1 MIGQGNTK
9 PATAEENE
17 QAQKVMSNIEDFVL
31 DPEVQE
37 ALIQKMSEGE
47 PAETIGK
54 IAGQL
59 IHMQVFVARGAELDI
74 SRDIL
79 LAVAAEVINLF
90 IEVAMEAGIVQIED
104 DKQLEK
110 LQGDAL
116 IAAVDA
122 YMTLGDD
129 KIDGEAAAAFAEES
143 IGGQMDSPEAQQG
156 MIDNM
161 ASPMGMPPEGPP
173 PEGPPPEGPPP
184 EGLPPEGPPQQGGM
198 IGGMA

>member
-47 PAETIGK
+47 PAEAIGK

-104 DKQLEK
+104 DKQLEQ

-156 MIDNM
+156 MVDNM
-161 ASPMGMPPEGPP
+161 ASPTGMPPEGPP

-184 EGLPPEGPPQQGGM
+184 EGMPQQGGL
-198 IGGMA
+198 IGGMV

>member
-1 MIGQGNTK
+1 MIGQGHTQ
-9 PATAEENE
+9 PASAEDNE
-17 QAQKVMSNIEDFVL
+17 QAQSIMSNIEDFAL

-37 ALIQKMSEGE
+37 TLIQKMSEGE
-47 PAETIGK
+47 PANTIGS

-59 IHMQVFVARGAELDI
+59 IHMQVFVARGAEVDV

-90 IEVAMEAGIVQIED
+90 IELAMEAGIVQIQS

-129 KIDGEAAAAFAEES
+129 KVDGEAAAAFAEES
-143 IGGQMDSPEAQQG
+143 MGGGMDSPEAQQG
-156 MIDNM
+156 MINNM
-161 ASPMGMPPEGPP
+161 ASTEGPP

-184 EGLPPEGPPQQGGM
+184 EGMPQQGGLL
-198 IGGMA
+198 GGMV

>member
-47 PAETIGK
+47 PAEAIGK

-184 EGLPPEGPPQQGGM
+184 EGPPQQGGM
-198 IGGMA
+198 IGGMV

>member
-1 MIGQGNTK
+1 MIGQGHTH
-9 PATAEENE
+9 PASAEDNE
-17 QAQKVMSNIEDFVL
+17 QAQTIMSNIEDFAL

-37 ALIQKMSEGE
+37 TLIQKMSEGE
-47 PAETIGK
+47 PANTIGS

-59 IHMQVFVARGAELDI
+59 IHMQVFVARGAEVDI

-90 IEVAMEAGIVQIED
+90 IELAMEAGIVQIQD

-129 KIDGEAAAAFAEES
+129 KVDGEAAAAFAEES
-143 IGGQMDSPEAQQG
+143 MGGGMDSPEAQQG
-156 MIDNM
+156 MINNM
-161 ASPMGMPPEGPP
+161 ASTEGPP

-184 EGLPPEGPPQQGGM
+184 EGMPQQGGLL
-198 IGGMA
+198 GGMV

>member
-1 MIGQGNTK
+1 MIGQGHTK

-17 QAQKVMSNIEDFVL
+17 QAQSVMSNIEEFVL

-47 PAETIGK
+47 PSEAIGK

-59 IHMQVFVARGAELDI
+59 IHMQVVVARGAEVDI

-79 LAVAAEVINLF
+79 LAVAAEVINLL
-90 IEVAMEAGIVQIED
+90 IEVGMEAGIVQVQSE
-104 DKQLEK
+104 KQLEQI
-110 LQGDAL
+110 QGDAL

-143 IGGQMDSPEAQQG
+143 IGGGMDSPQAQQG

-161 ASPMGMPPEGPP
+161 ASPTGMPPGGPPPEGMPPEGPP
-173 PEGPPPEGPPP
+173 PEGPP
-184 EGLPPEGPPQQGGM
+184 QQGGL
-198 IGGMA
+198 IGGMV

>member
-47 PAETIGK
+47 PAEAIGK
-54 IAGQL
+54 ITGQL
-59 IHMQVFVARGAELDI
+59 IHMQVFVARGAEVDI

-79 LAVAAEVINLF
+79 LAIAAEVINLF
-90 IEVAMEAGIVQIED
+90 IEVVMEAGIVQIED

-143 IGGQMDSPEAQQG
+143 IGGQMDSPGAQQG
-156 MIDNM
+156 MVDNM

-173 PEGPPPEGPPP
+173 PEGPPPEGPP
-184 EGLPPEGPPQQGGM
+184 QQGGM
-198 IGGMA
+198 IGGMV

>member
-47 PAETIGK
+47 PAEAIGK

-156 MIDNM
+156 MINNM
-161 ASPMGMPPEGPP
+161 ASTEGMPPEDMPPEGP
-173 PEGPPPEGPPP
+173 
-184 EGLPPEGPPQQGGM
+184 PPEGPPQQGGM
-198 IGGMA
+198 IGGMV

>member
-1 MIGQGNTK
+1 MIGQGNTT

-17 QAQKVMSNIEDFVL
+17 QAQKIMSNIEDFVL
-31 DPEVQE
+31 DQEVQD
-37 ALIQKMSEGE
+37 ALIQKMSQGE
-47 PAETIGK
+47 PADAIGN

-59 IHMQVFVARGAELDI
+59 IHMQVVVARGAGEDI

-79 LAVAAEVINLF
+79 LAVAAEVINLL
-90 IEVAMEAGIVQIED
+90 IEVGMESGLVQVQDE
-104 DKQLEK
+104 KQLEK

-129 KIDGEAAAAFAEES
+129 KVDGQAAAAFAEES
-143 IGGQMDSPEAQQG
+143 MGGAMDSPEAQQG
-156 MIDNM
+156 MINNM
-161 ASPMGMPPEGPP
+161 ASTEGPP

-184 EGLPPEGPPQQGGM
+184 EAQQGGL
-198 IGGMA
+198 IGGMV

>member
-47 PAETIGK
+47 PAEAIGK
-54 IAGQL
+54 ITGQL
-59 IHMQVFVARGAELDI
+59 IHMQVFVARGAEVDI

-79 LAVAAEVINLF
+79 LAIAAEVINLF
-90 IEVAMEAGIVQIED
+90 IEVVMEAGIVQIED

-173 PEGPPPEGPPP
+173 PEGLPPEGP
-184 EGLPPEGPPQQGGM
+184 PPEGPPQQGGM
-198 IGGMA
+198 IGGMV

>member
-1 MIGQGNTK
+1 MIGQGHTK

-37 ALIQKMSEGE
+37 ALIQKMSQGE
-47 PAETIGK
+47 PADALGS

-59 IHMQVFVARGAELDI
+59 IHMQVVVARGAEVDI

-79 LAVAAEVINLF
+79 LAVAAEVINLL
-90 IEVAMEAGIVQIED
+90 IEVGMEAGIVQIQDE
-104 DKQLEK
+104 KQLEK

-122 YMTLGDD
+122 YMNLGDD
-129 KIDGEAAAAFAEES
+129 KVDGEAAAAFAEES
-143 IGGQMDSPEAQQG
+143 MGGAMDSPEAQEG
-156 MIDNM
+156 MINNM
-161 ASPMGMPPEGPP
+161 ASTEGMPPEDMPPEGPP
-173 PEGPPPEGPPP
+173 PEGM
-184 EGLPPEGPPQQGGM
+184 PQQGGLL
-198 IGGMA
+198 GGMV

>member
-1 MIGQGNTK
+1 MIGQGHTK

-37 ALIQKMSEGE
+37 ALIQKMSQGE
-47 PAETIGK
+47 PADALGS

-59 IHMQVFVARGAELDI
+59 IHMQVVVARGAEVDI

-79 LAVAAEVINLF
+79 LAVAAEVINLL
-90 IEVAMEAGIVQIED
+90 IEVGMEAGIVQIQDE
-104 DKQLEK
+104 KQLEK

-122 YMTLGDD
+122 YMNLGDD
-129 KIDGEAAAAFAEES
+129 KVDGEAAAAFAEES
-143 IGGQMDSPEAQQG
+143 MGGEMDSPEAQEG
-156 MIDNM
+156 MINNM
-161 ASPMGMPPEGPP
+161 ASTEGPPPEDMPPEGPP
-173 PEGPPPEGPPP
+173 PEGM
-184 EGLPPEGPPQQGGM
+184 PQQGGLL
-198 IGGMA
+198 GGMV

>member
-1 MIGQGNTK
+1 MIGQGHTQ
-9 PATAEENE
+9 PASAEDNE
-17 QAQKVMSNIEDFVL
+17 QAQTIMSNIEDFAL

-37 ALIQKMSEGE
+37 TLIQKMSEGE
-47 PAETIGK
+47 PANTIGS

-59 IHMQVFVARGAELDI
+59 IHMQVFVARGAEVDI

-90 IEVAMEAGIVQIED
+90 IELAMEAGIVQIQD

-129 KIDGEAAAAFAEES
+129 KVDGEAAAAFAEES
-143 IGGQMDSPEAQQG
+143 MGGGMDSPEAQQG
-156 MIDNM
+156 MINNM
-161 ASPMGMPPEGPP
+161 ASTEGPP

-184 EGLPPEGPPQQGGM
+184 EGMPQQGGLL
-198 IGGMA
+198 GGMV

>member
-1 MIGQGNTK
+1 MIGQGHTK
-9 PATAEENE
+9 PASAEDNK
-17 QAQKVMSNIEDFVL
+17 QAQTIMSNIEDFAL

-37 ALIQKMSEGE
+37 ALVQKMSQGE
-47 PAETIGK
+47 PADAIGS

-59 IHMQVFVARGAELDI
+59 IHIQVFVARGAEVDI

-90 IEVAMEAGIVQIED
+90 IEIAMQAGIVQIQS
-104 DKQLEK
+104 DKELEK

-122 YMTLGDD
+122 YMTLGYD
-129 KIDGEAAAAFAEES
+129 KVDGEAAAAFAEES
-143 IGGQMDSPEAQQG
+143 MGGGMDSPEAQQG
-156 MIDNM
+156 MINNM
-161 ASPMGMPPEGPP
+161 ASTEGPP

-184 EGLPPEGPPQQGGM
+184 EGMPQQGGLL
-198 IGGMA
+198 GGMV

>member
-1 MIGQGNTK
+1 MIGQGHTQ
-9 PATAEENE
+9 PASAEDNE
-17 QAQKVMSNIEDFVL
+17 QALSIMSNIEDFAL

-37 ALIQKMSEGE
+37 TLIQKMSEGE
-47 PAETIGK
+47 PANTIGS

-59 IHMQVFVARGAELDI
+59 IHMQVFVARGAEVDI

-90 IEVAMEAGIVQIED
+90 IELAMEAGIVQIQDE
-104 DKQLEK
+104 KQLEK

-129 KIDGEAAAAFAEES
+129 KVDGEAAAAFAEES
-143 IGGQMDSPEAQQG
+143 MGGGMDSPEAQQG
-156 MIDNM
+156 MINNM
-161 ASPMGMPPEGPP
+161 ASTEGPP
-173 PEGPPPEGPPP
+173 PEGPPPVGPPP
-184 EGLPPEGPPQQGGM
+184 DGMPQQGGLL
-198 IGGMA
+198 GGMV

>member
-1 MIGQGNTK
+1 MIGQGHTQ
-9 PATAEENE
+9 PASAEDNE
-17 QAQKVMSNIEDFVL
+17 QAQSIMSNIEDFAL

-37 ALIQKMSEGE
+37 ALVQKMSQGE
-47 PAETIGK
+47 PADAIGS

-59 IHMQVFVARGAELDI
+59 IHMQVFVARGAEVDI

-90 IEVAMEAGIVQIED
+90 IEIAMEAGIVQIQS
-104 DKQLEK
+104 DKELEK

-129 KIDGEAAAAFAEES
+129 KVDGEAAAAFAEES
-143 IGGQMDSPEAQQG
+143 MGGGMDSPEAQQG
-156 MIDNM
+156 MINNM
-161 ASPMGMPPEGPP
+161 ASTEGPP

-184 EGLPPEGPPQQGGM
+184 EGMPQQGGLL
-198 IGGMA
+198 GGMV

>member
-1 MIGQGNTK
+1 MIGQGHTK

-37 ALIQKMSEGE
+37 ALIQKMSQGE
-47 PAETIGK
+47 PADALGS

-59 IHMQVFVARGAELDI
+59 IHMQVVVARGAEVDI

-79 LAVAAEVINLF
+79 LAVAAEVINLL
-90 IEVAMEAGIVQIED
+90 IEVGMEAGIVQIQDE
-104 DKQLEK
+104 KQLEK

-122 YMTLGDD
+122 YMNLGDD
-129 KIDGEAAAAFAEES
+129 KVDGEAAAAFAEES
-143 IGGQMDSPEAQQG
+143 MGGEMDSPEAQEG
-156 MIDNM
+156 MINNM
-161 ASPMGMPPEGPP
+161 ASTEGPP

-184 EGLPPEGPPQQGGM
+184 EGMPQQGGL
-198 IGGMA
+198 IGGMV